1 MKSYLKLATVVALLF
16 TLVSIPVRN
25 GRGEEPGYKFKVHNT
40 TKDKI
45 TKLLASE
52 DGKKYS
58 SFDVGK
64 KGIAPGESMT
74 LVWDEK
80 TETSG
85 CEWFIKAVFA
95 DDSETAAKKFDFCEE
110 GLELEF

>member
-1 MKSYLKLATVVALLF
+1 MKRNLKLAAVVALLF
-16 TLVSIPVRN
+16 TFVSLPMPDARA
-25 GRGEEPGYKFKVHNT
+25 EEPGYHFKVHNK
-40 TKDKI
+40 TKDTI

-52 DGKKYS
+52 DGKKYGN
-58 SFDVGK
+58 FDVGK
-64 KGIAPGESMT
+64 KGIAPGETIS

-85 CEWFIKAVFA
+85 CEWFIKAVFT
-95 DDSETAAKKFDFCEE
+95 DGSESPAAKFYFCKE